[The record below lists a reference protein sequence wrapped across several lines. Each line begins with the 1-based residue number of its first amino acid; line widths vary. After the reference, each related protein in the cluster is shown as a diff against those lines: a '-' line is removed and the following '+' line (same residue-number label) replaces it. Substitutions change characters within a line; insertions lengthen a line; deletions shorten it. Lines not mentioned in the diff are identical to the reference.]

1 MNKKSKTQQTTTK
14 SKIAIL
20 LSVISL
26 VFLLNYSGLIAGT
39 ANKPTYA
46 KIPPGSDFLKESTPT
61 SILYSNPNP
70 TTTGADTITKS
81 FTVAG
86 RGACKSSI
94 EGILTSQSGV
104 LSASW
109 DSTAQSITVT
119 FVKHIIKKTQLHR
132 LLAQAGYDNANARAK
147 DAVYSAL
154 PAACQY
160 TRLPINVTVTTN

>member
-1 MNKKSKTQQTTTK
+1 MRLTNNLKKQPSI
-14 SKIAIL
+14 SRLNYL

-26 VFLLNYSGLIAGT
+26 VLVLNFSGLFAAGNPIAGK
-39 ANKPTYA
+39 ANP
-46 KIPPGSDFLKESTPT
+46 SL
-61 SILYSNPNP
+61 NPV
-70 TTTGADTITKS
+70 ADTVTKS
-81 FTVAG
+81 FAVAG
-86 RGACKSSI
+86 KGACKSSI
-94 EGILTSQSGV
+94 EGVLTSTSGV

-109 DSTAQSITVT
+109 DSTAQVITVT

-160 TRLPINVTVTTN
+160 IRLPVSVTNTAN